1 MKKKIIAALI
11 YIATAV
17 VVVLIERKAKN
28 FVVEVCSEKD
38 ENEVD

>member
-1 MKKKIIAALI
+1 MKKKIIATLI

-28 FVVEVCSEKD
+28 FVVELWANHE
-38 ENEVD
+38 

>member
-11 YIATAV
+11 YIATAF

-28 FVVEVCSEKD
+28 FVAELWSNHE
-38 ENEVD
+38 

>member
-17 VVVLIERKAKN
+17 VVVLIERKVKN
-28 FVVEVCSEKD
+28 FAVELCSD
-38 ENEVD
+38 EDKT

>member
-28 FVVEVCSEKD
+28 FVVEVCSAKD
-38 ENEVD
+38 

>member
-1 MKKKIIAALI
+1 MKKKIIATLI

-17 VVVLIERKAKN
+17 VFVLIERKVKN

-38 ENEVD
+38 

>member
-17 VVVLIERKAKN
+17 IVVLIERKAKN

-38 ENEVD
+38 

>member
-28 FVVEVCSEKD
+28 FVVDVCSEKD
-38 ENEVD
+38 